1 MKLFIYLIAAC
12 LLLFSCNKTPI
23 TESTMGKYQKR
34 ADQKS
39 GENRVIIIAEIVKK
53 TFVNKAGK
61 VTDKKEFYI
70 RRSIQDYFI
79 KFCESEV
86 SSEELREAWEKETGF
101 IKTLRI
107 EVEFKEGN
115 WDDCEKEEVELQ
127 SRVGEYAVL
136 HRLI

>member
-1 MKLFIYLIAAC
+1 MKTYIYLFAAC
-12 LLLFSCNKTPI
+12 LLLFSCKKTAI

-39 GENRVIIIAEIVKK
+39 GENRVVITAEIVEK

-86 SSEELREAWEKETGF
+86 SSEDLRTAWEKETGF
-101 IKTLRI
+101 IKTLRM
-107 EVEFKEGN
+107 EVEFRKGN
-115 WDDCEKEEVELQ
+115 WDDCGEEEVELQ

-136 HRLI
+136 YTVF